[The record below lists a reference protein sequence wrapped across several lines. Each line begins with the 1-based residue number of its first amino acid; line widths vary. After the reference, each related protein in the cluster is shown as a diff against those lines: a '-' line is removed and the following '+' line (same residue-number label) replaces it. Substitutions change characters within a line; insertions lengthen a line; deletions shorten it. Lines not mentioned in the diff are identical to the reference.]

1 MTALPLEHIRA
12 LVLTQAWAGTLATQL
27 LGDMGADVIQVEA
40 LRRPDVWRGGYGPDD
55 LTGIYPHDDPGER
68 PYNRCARFNSVNRN
82 KRGITLDL
90 GTSEGKDLFLALVR
104 EADVVAENFSSR
116 VMRNFGLDY
125 AALCTVKPDIIM
137 LSMPAYGHTGPNAA
151 YGGIGGTAEPMS
163 GLASLQGE
171 ADGTPLNSG
180 IMYPDPVA
188 GLMGCAA
195 VLIALH
201 HRHRTGQGQF
211 IDLALQEAT
220 ITFIGEQVL
229 EYTMTGRMPPRLGNR
244 DRWMAPHGT
253 YRCQGDDAWVSLAV
267 RSDDEWQR
275 LAALIGQ
282 PWAAEPRLAQAAGRR
297 QHAAELD
304 RYLDTWTSTQ
314 NAYEMMKRLQEEGI
328 PCAQVLTPWT
338 VFENV
343 QLQERGFFEE
353 IHHPEAGTHWYAG
366 IPWKL
371 SRTPGRVRMAA
382 PCLGEHNE
390 EVLGGLL
397 GLSAQ
402 DLADLM
408 AGGITGRTPQGHNR
422 KRDDRGNL
430 TSG

>member
-55 LTGIYPHDDPGER
+55 LTGVYPQDDPGAR

-90 GTSEGKDLFLALVR
+90 GTSEGQELFLALVR

-116 VMRNFGLDY
+116 VMKNFGLDY
-125 AALCTVKPDIIM
+125 AA
-137 LSMPAYGHTGPNAA
+137 YGHTGPYAA

-163 GLASLQGE
+163 GLASLQEE

-229 EYTMTGRMPPRLGNR
+229 EYTMTGRVPPRLGNR

-267 RSDDEWQR
+267 RSDDEWHR
-275 LAALIGQ
+275 LAAIIGQ
-282 PWAAEPRLAQAAGRR
+282 PWAVEPRFARAADRR
-297 QHAAELD
+297 VHATELD
-304 RYLDTWTSTQ
+304 RYLEVWTGLQ
-314 NAYEMMKRLQEEGI
+314 NAREIMKRLQEEGI
-328 PCAQVLTPWT
+328 PCAPVLTPWT

-353 IHHPEAGTHWYAG
+353 VHHPEAGTHSYAG
-366 IPWKL
+366 LPWKL
-371 SRTPGRVRMAA
+371 SRTPGRVRLAA

-397 GLSAQ
+397 GLSAL
-402 DLADLM
+402 DLADLT
-408 AGGITGRTPQGHNR
+408 ARGITGRTPPGPDR
-422 KRDDRGNL
+422 K
-430 TSG
+430 